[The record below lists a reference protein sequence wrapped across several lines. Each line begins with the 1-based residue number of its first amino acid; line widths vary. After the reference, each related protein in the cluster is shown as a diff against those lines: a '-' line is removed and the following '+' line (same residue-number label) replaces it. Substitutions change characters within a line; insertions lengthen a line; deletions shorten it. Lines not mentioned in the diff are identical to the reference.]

1 MSGLSSGF
9 GIRTA
14 SFITT
19 VLVVVCS
26 RLFRDDF
33 QERLIEVIEVS
44 PWSVDVIMVC
54 VALNSFS
61 DVLLLGA

>member
-9 GIRTA
+9 GIRIA
-14 SFITT
+14 SFSQLF
-19 VLVVVCS
+19 LVVACS
-26 RLFRDDF
+26 RLFRDDV

-44 PWSVDVIMVC
+44 PWSVDVVMVC